1 MSGPAICAH
10 QNGATP
16 LESEPD
22 RAEAL
27 ARSLAAE
34 VMLQPDNHYVDV
46 AIAGDL
52 ETLSDEQGTVRSPR
66 LDGNLVQAH
75 EQYGRATASWIADE
89 GVPCQRH
96 SESPA

>member
-1 MSGPAICAH
+1 
-10 QNGATP
+10 
-16 LESEPD
+16 
-22 RAEAL
+22 
-27 ARSLAAE
+27 
-34 VMLQPDNHYVDV
+34 MLQPDNHYVDV